1 MRELAPVRAERVRL
15 DQVGAGV
22 DEADMEGDDRVGRA
36 EVRLLGAPQAR
47 HGGREQGAHAAVGDD
62 DRALLEALQKTVPSL
77 YFGGHIVSFQLA
89 RHIHP
94 GFRPAGI
101 GTLPLEAGCRGF
113 TGPDPSASLDAERDV
128 ARYRDGV

>member
-1 MRELAPVRAERVRL
+1 MDHSAF
-15 DQVGAGV
+15 
-22 DEADMEGDDRVGRA
+22 
-36 EVRLLGAPQAR
+36 
-47 HGGREQGAHAAVGDD
+47 HAAVGDD
-62 DRALLEALQKTVPSL
+62 DWALLEALQKTVPSL

-113 TGPDPSASLDAERDV
+113 TGPDPSASLDAERDLPAAETEYRHPIFRQV
-128 ARYRDGV
+128 AKSTENG